1 MAESNEQH
9 LCYINVRTILMGP
22 WLRKNQEYTPAYV
35 RSALSYFITYTL
47 FRNGS
52 YTNKD
57 WIAKESGSQPTQQ
70 VT

>member
-1 MAESNEQH
+1 
-9 LCYINVRTILMGP
+9 MGP